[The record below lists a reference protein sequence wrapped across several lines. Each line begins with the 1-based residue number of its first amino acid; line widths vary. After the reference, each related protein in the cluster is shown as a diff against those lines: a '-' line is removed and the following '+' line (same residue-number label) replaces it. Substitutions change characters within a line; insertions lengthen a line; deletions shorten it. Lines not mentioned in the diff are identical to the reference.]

1 MMLTNCAPLSIAM
14 MGSSDFSVRILR
26 SLVDVGHNIV
36 CVYMPPSTSTITY
49 KKKNKL
55 TSIKDAAIKLGI
67 SVRTPFNL
75 RDPLE
80 QKKFFALKVDLAVV
94 AAYGLILPK
103 EILNAPRLG
112 SINVHTSLLPRWRG
126 AAPIQHAILAGD
138 MKTGVTIMQMNL
150 GLDTG
155 DVLLSGMVPITRK
168 STFQSLEGELSVL
181 GAELIVLA
189 VEALAHGELISTP
202 QVEKEVTYAKK
213 LKREDG
219 RLNFHL
225 SAMVLE
231 RLVRAFNPWP
241 GAFFE
246 YNGIPIKVFAATALD
261 VGQITNFPGTV
272 LDSELK
278 VSCADGIFFPTIVQ
292 RPGKKIVN
300 VEDFLRGFP
309 IKPGS
314 ILD

>member
-1 MMLTNCAPLSIAM
+1 MNYPPLTIAM

-26 SLVDVGHNIV
+26 SLVDVGHDIV
-36 CVYMPPSTSTITY
+36 CVYVPSSRSRGGCI
-49 KKKNKL
+49 KKKL
-55 TSIKDAAIKLGI
+55 TSIEDAAIKLGI
-67 SVRTPFNL
+67 SVRTPCSL

-80 QKKFFALKVDLAVV
+80 QEIFFSLGLDLLVV

-103 EILNAPRLG
+103 EILSAPRLG
-112 SINVHTSLLPRWRG
+112 SINVHASLLPRWRG
-126 AAPIQHAILAGD
+126 AAPIQRAILAGD
-138 MKTGVTIMQMNL
+138 TKTGVTIMQMNL

-155 DVLLSGMVPITRK
+155 NVLISGTVPITRQ
-168 STFQSLEGELSVL
+168 STFQSLETELSLL
-181 GAELIVLA
+181 GGELIVLA
-189 VEALAHGELISTP
+189 VEALAHGELISIP
-202 QVEKEVTYAKK
+202 QLEKGVTYAKK
-213 LKREDG
+213 LNREDA

-225 SAMVLE
+225 SAIVLE

-241 GAFFE
+241 GAFFR
-246 YNGIPIKVFAATALD
+246 YNGVSIKVFEANTLN
-261 VGQITNFPGTV
+261 VGRITNFPGTV

-278 VSCADGIFFPTIVQ
+278 ISCGDGIFLPSVVQ

-300 VEDFLRGFP
+300 VEAFLRGFP